1 EPWAEPGA
9 VPVPDGADTAQLW
22 CRARGVPGV
31 QLHWE
36 HRGRA
41 LPPNEDRFQWHQWRE
56 GPWTSSVLTVTN
68 VSLERAQYR
77 RWDQSR
83 NWDQYQNR
91 PRNWTLD
98 NFVCVAQNPLG
109 TVRRHMKLQLAGT
122 GL

>member
-1 EPWAEPGA
+1 M
-9 VPVPDGADTAQLW
+9 
-22 CRARGVPGV
+22 
-31 QLHWE
+31 
-36 HRGRA
+36 
-41 LPPNEDRFQWHQWRE
+41 
-56 GPWTSSVLTVTN
+56 TN

-122 GL
+122 GLYWCWGEGLVGLESGGVWCWEELG